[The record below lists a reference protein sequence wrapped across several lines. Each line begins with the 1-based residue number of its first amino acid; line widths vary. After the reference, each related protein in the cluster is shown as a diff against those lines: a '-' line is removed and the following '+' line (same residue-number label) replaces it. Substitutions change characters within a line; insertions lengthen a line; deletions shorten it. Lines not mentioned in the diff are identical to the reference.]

1 MDRFKMTKQY
11 KEADKYVTFLPT
23 GKEYSLIGFQ
33 EGYGITETD
42 KKYLDYGFTIA
53 KNFRNQEYYKFLIDT
68 KKKLELVSNAYS
80 LHYEAI
86 YQDERFG
93 ASVSKYPLITL
104 FAGTND
110 YSAKARTNIEGFT
123 NEVGRWV
130 KHVDVSEVEI
140 IPVKEPID
148 LVQFL
153 PNNTIK

>member
-23 GKEYSLIGFQ
+23 GKEYSLVGFQ
-33 EGYGITETD
+33 EGYGIIETE

-80 LHYEAI
+80 LHYEAN
-86 YQDERFG
+86 YQGERYG
-93 ASVSKYPLITL
+93 ALFNPGDTIVTL
-104 FAGTND
+104 RSD
-110 YSAKARTNIEGFT
+110 HEVEGFQ
-123 NEVGRWV
+123 RMDKFYWD
-130 KHVDVSEVEI
+130 KDVDISEVEI